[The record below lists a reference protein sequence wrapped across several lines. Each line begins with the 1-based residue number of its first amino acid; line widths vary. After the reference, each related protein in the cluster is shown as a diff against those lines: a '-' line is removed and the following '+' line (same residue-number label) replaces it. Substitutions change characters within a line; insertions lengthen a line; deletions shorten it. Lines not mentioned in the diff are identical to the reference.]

1 MPLRFPADSLAL
13 VGITLAIP
21 IALAGR
27 TDVLSIVDKPLGS
40 WPGILLLIG
49 VAVFLYR
56 SATTRGQ
63 ARD

>member
-27 TDVLSIVDKPLGS
+27 TDDLSIVDKPLGS